1 MDIGRFVSLENI
13 DDDTKLNLINNHWQ
27 PPADFVFPIST
38 SSNRKFCYNWFQR
51 WSWLCYSKLF
61 DGAFC
66 LSCVLFGCQ
75 TGHNGSK
82 LSKLY
87 KEPLTNW
94 QSAVTKLEYHQKHSD
109 IHRDSM
115 LSMVEF
121 KNVMTGNTK
130 GIDEKVDSIRSARIQ
145 YNRCILKTIVDTV
158 ILAGRQNVPL
168 RGHRDDSQHYSSSNP
183 GNFQA
188 FLNYRAAG
196 GDTKIQQ
203 HFATAKKNATYRS
216 KTIQNKLV
224 KICGSQIKE
233 KIVSEINNSSSPVY
247 SVLADEA
254 TDCGTIEQMPI
265 VLRYVD
271 SKKEINERF
280 IKFVR
285 CVGMTGEALAKNIED
300 TLEEINLPLENCR
313 GQGYDGASAM
323 SSNTVGVAGRIL
335 SKNPK
340 VLYVHCSSHRLNLIV
355 SKACKLTPVI
365 QMLGLAQKITTFFS
379 PSPQRMHVLRQ
390 KIEEIGLKRKKL
402 IAPST
407 TRWVERIAALDGI
420 VEAFEAI
427 CDSLEHMTA
436 NKDGDFNSSTSD
448 AKIYLKAVKSFEFII
463 SLVITSNILHH
474 TYSLTVE
481 LQRRKIDILESI
493 KQINLLKAGL
503 NELRESVDHFHDRY
517 YDEGLELCR
526 SVNVKELEQLAR
538 LCKTQTMR
546 ANYPVSTT
554 RDYYRV
560 KLTIPLLDYLI
571 DQIEFRFPSEMC
583 DLYRGFYVIPGVFL
597 NCKDL
602 DWKTEFMK
610 FVEAYREDMPNYRAI
625 HAELGLWETS
635 WRKGFEEIVHDSVAD
650 TLRNCNELA
659 FPNIFTA
666 LKILAVVPVTTC
678 ECERSVSALHR
689 MKTWLRNTMTN
700 ERLNGQAQMHINDD
714 VEVNVD
720 EVIDTFARQNPTRMQ
735 FLDIFE
741 DGESKK

>member
-340 VLYVHCSSHRLNLIV
+340 ALYVHCSSHRLNLIV

-493 KQINLLKAGL
+493 KQINLLKARL

-526 SVNVKELEQLAR
+526 SVNVKEVEQLAR

-678 ECERSVSALHR
+678 ECERSVSALRR

-700 ERLNGQAQMHINDD
+700 ERLNGLAQMHINDD